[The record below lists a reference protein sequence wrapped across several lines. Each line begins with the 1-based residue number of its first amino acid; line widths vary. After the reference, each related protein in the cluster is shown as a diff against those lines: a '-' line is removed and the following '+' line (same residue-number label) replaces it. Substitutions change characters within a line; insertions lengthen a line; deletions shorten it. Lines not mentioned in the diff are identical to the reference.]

1 MIYSLVEKILIGT
14 RIQNIF
20 NFSKSCFFKILIVQ
34 ILICFPSFS
43 SFLKAERFQ
52 GSISP
57 KEKRIKDFK
66 EELTENNPNLPKE
79 YHLFFQQLAGDFA
92 IFYDYDG
99 RTIHFRYRRNKW
111 DQDAIESVHNLL
123 PGRSYLVEGEFLGIY
138 YYPQV
143 NESRNTVLPLFTKK
157 EKTTIALMKDPNTIP
172 IYKLLGYKE
181 TYSSSILFQT
191 PDS

>member
-1 MIYSLVEKILIGT
+1 LYRFPFQIRFSLIIRSFRISFYRVLIINLLILLC
-14 RIQNIF
+14 
-20 NFSKSCFFKILIVQ
+20 SIL
-34 ILICFPSFS
+34 FP
-43 SFLKAERFQ
+43 LQAERFQ

-57 KEKRIKDFK
+57 KEKRIKDYK
-66 EELTENNPNLPKE
+66 EDLTENNSELPKE

-92 IFYDYDG
+92 IFYDHDG

-111 DQDAIESVHNLL
+111 DQDAIDSVHNLL

-143 NESRNTVLPLFTKK
+143 NESRNTVLPLFSQK
-157 EKTTIALMKDPNTIP
+157 EKTTIALVKDPNTIP